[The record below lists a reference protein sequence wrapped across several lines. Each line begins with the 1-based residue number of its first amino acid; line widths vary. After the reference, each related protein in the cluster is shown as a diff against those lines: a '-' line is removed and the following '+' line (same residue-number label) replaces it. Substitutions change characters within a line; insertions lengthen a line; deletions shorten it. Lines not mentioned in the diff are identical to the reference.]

1 MLLTRKQR
9 KRIMADTTQSFN
21 QTWTAPTKV
30 GGRYIQAPLVQQD
43 TGFFRNI
50 TQNAPSLENN
60 YNLSRSGDFYDI
72 WSNPQP
78 LGLLVEPGVNPQ
90 HSRNYA
96 FENQDFPEVILD
108 IQNAPATWG
117 GSSVGTKIRND
128 LGNDP
133 AIRSTLEQFPS
144 KVLRGDQS
152 WKNMVTT
159 DEVDRLSSRL
169 FGSGYFG
176 NRLKEY
182 ARFDNRFLDSD
193 PEDRA
198 HFKEGSEG
206 YFKKQDGTLMN
217 PFDIMYYDE
226 IKETDPISAIDSG
239 VFDDQFTVND
249 RSVASTDPIEVL
261 LQNNPGILDTTEQP
275 INLGQT
281 NADTLQSFF
290 NIPEVTPVGTD
301 SGTVIVEDTPEGTI
315 LTDNTPVDVMP
326 WGAGEQY
333 MDAQGF
339 ETVMPD
345 LSIPFDPAD
354 ESEVFGT
361 FDSTTPGQIGD
372 YLRAQEQEFMLPS
385 GPEEMTEV
393 FTEED
398 KIAEDERKRIAEIE
412 AREEEERARLQKIA
426 DDNRA
431 RREADERQAKKLR
444 EEAAEA
450 EDRQDKARLS
460 READERERQAKEKE
474 AEEQAARENLRIAEL
489 AAASDKLAREKEE
502 RDKKATR
509 QQLKELEEFMARQA
523 ADRAFRKKQ
532 QASMPKSWSFF

>member
-1 MLLTRKQR
+1 
-9 KRIMADTTQSFN
+9 MADTPQSFN

-30 GGRYIQAPLVQQD
+30 GGRYIQAPLVQPE

-50 TQNAPSLENN
+50 TQNAPTLENN
-60 YNLSRSGDFYDI
+60 YNLSRTSITPDVQNLMDTYPNADVTTYQRPFDFGSDDYYYNI

-239 VFDDQFTVND
+239 VFDDQFTVGD
-249 RSVASTDPIEVL
+249 DAEASLFPLGYTTGVDPF
-261 LQNNPGILDTTEQP
+261 
-275 INLGQT
+275 QT

-290 NIPEVTPVGTD
+290 NIPEVTPIGTGGGMGGMIED
-301 SGTVIVEDTPEGTI
+301 GVQTDFEPVE
-315 LTDNTPVDVMP
+315 VMP

-339 ETVMPD
+339 DTVMPV
-345 LSIPFDPAD
+345 LNPFEPLT
-354 ESEVFGT
+354 EEQTVF
-361 FDSTTPGQIGD
+361 DRTTPGPIGD
-372 YLRAQEQEFMLPS
+372 YLREQELDYMID
-385 GPEEMTEV
+385 EV
-393 FTEED
+393 FTQED
-398 KIAEDERKRIAEIE
+398 KAAEDERIRLDKIMTQAREDRIAQE
-412 AREEEERARLQKIA
+412 KIA
-426 DDNRA
+426 ADA
-431 RREADERQAKKLR
+431 RRAKEADERRARELR
-444 EEAAEA
+444 EEAARA
-450 EDRQDKARLS
+450 EDRQNKARLS
-460 READERERQAKEKE
+460 REAEERDRQAQERAQEERNAAEAARLNSLAEAADKMAIDQARKEQ
-474 AEEQAARENLRIAEL
+474 EEQARKQAEFNKQHEAFVKQMDRDWRAR
-489 AAASDKLAREKEE
+489 
-502 RDKKATR
+502 
-509 QQLKELEEFMARQA
+509 
-523 ADRAFRKKQ
+523 Q
-532 QASMPKSWSFF
+532 QASMPKSWAFF

>member
-1 MLLTRKQR
+1 MPV
-9 KRIMADTTQSFN
+9 ADTPQSFN

-30 GGRYIQAPLVQQD
+30 GGRYIQAPLVQPE

-50 TQNAPSLENN
+50 MQNAPSSENN

-108 IQNAPATWG
+108 LQNAPATWG

-128 LGNDP
+128 FGNDP

-144 KVLRGDQS
+144 KVLNPVYGQGANPAPMLPLTTQS
-152 WKNMVTT
+152 WENMVTT

-176 NRLKEY
+176 DRLKNLARIENRL
-182 ARFDNRFLDSD
+182 
-193 PEDRA
+193 PP
-198 HFKEGSEG
+198 FKEPDWGDVKHFGEGRKG
-206 YFKKQDGTLMN
+206 YFTKKDGTLMD

-239 VFDDQFTVND
+239 VFDDQFTVGD
-249 RSVASTDPIEVL
+249 AAEASLFPLGYTTGVDPF
-261 LQNNPGILDTTEQP
+261 
-275 INLGQT
+275 QT

-290 NIPEVTPVGTD
+290 NIPEVTPISTGGGMGGMIEDGVQTD
-301 SGTVIVEDTPEGTI
+301 FEPVE
-315 LTDNTPVDVMP
+315 VMP

-339 ETVMPD
+339 DTVMPV
-345 LSIPFDPAD
+345 LNPFEPLT
-354 ESEVFGT
+354 EEQTVF
-361 FDSTTPGQIGD
+361 DRTTPGPIGD
-372 YLRAQEQEFMLPS
+372 YLREQELDYMID
-385 GPEEMTEV
+385 EV

-398 KIAEDERKRIAEIE
+398 KAAEDERIRLDEIMTKAREDRIAQE
-412 AREEEERARLQKIA
+412 KIA
-426 DDNRA
+426 ADA
-431 RREADERQAKKLR
+431 RRAKEADEARARELR
-444 EEAAEA
+444 EEAARA

-460 READERERQAKEKE
+460 REAEERDRQAQERAQEERNAAEAARLNSLAEAADKMAIDQARKEQ
-474 AEEQAARENLRIAEL
+474 EEQARKQAEFNKQHEAFVKQMDRDWRAR
-489 AAASDKLAREKEE
+489 
-502 RDKKATR
+502 
-509 QQLKELEEFMARQA
+509 
-523 ADRAFRKKQ
+523 Q
-532 QASMPKSWSFF
+532 QASMPKSWAFF